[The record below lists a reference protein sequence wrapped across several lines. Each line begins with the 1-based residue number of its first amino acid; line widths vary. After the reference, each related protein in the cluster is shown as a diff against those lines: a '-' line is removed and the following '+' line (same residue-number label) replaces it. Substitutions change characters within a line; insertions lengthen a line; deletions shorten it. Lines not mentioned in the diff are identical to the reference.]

1 MPSPNPG
8 PLLLGNPP
16 REGEGDANLPEPNP
30 EPEELADIGVHGAGE
45 PGGAEADA
53 TRDVGDSRE
62 RNPEEKDV
70 ERPCVGLRLC
80 CGEG

>member
-1 MPSPNPG
+1 LIG
-8 PLLLGNPP
+8 KLP
-16 REGEGDANLPEPNP
+16 REGEADSNFPEPNP
-30 EPEELADIGVHGAGE
+30 EPEELADIGVHGDGE

-53 TRDVGDSRE
+53 TKDVGDNIE

-70 ERPCVGLRLC
+70 ARPCVGLRLC